1 VAKIDITHEPS
12 HLVQFR
18 GVLEGG
24 STEYGVHGDQSKAR
38 IASHWGQNRFP
49 LIQKEKRETDRSECQ
64 RDYLIGSPK
73 GDSDHPTEFSRALG
87 G

>member
-1 VAKIDITHEPS
+1 MIDITHGPS
-12 HLVQFR
+12 HLVQFK
-18 GVLEGG
+18 GE
-24 STEYGVHGDQSKAR
+24 EYGVHRDQSKAR
-38 IASHWGQNRFP
+38 VASYWGQNRFP
-49 LIQKEKRETDRSECQ
+49 LAPKEKRETDRSECQ